1 MPTTQQGQGKAKPKS
16 RTTSKSIPGDTARR
30 PTYFLRKRSP
40 QELDPRLQGALLC
53 REEPK
58 RIEQILKSA
67 VTPVAHY
74 GESHPTTQGDG
85 GTGNGENPW
94 IDVLFRLNDASQVD
108 LGDDFRIY
116 CMMGAIG
123 TGAVRLNN
131 ILKVRGNEN
140 VKSLKVAT
148 ELRLQLKYSVQAIR
162 CTATDFK
169 EAFPPKG
176 LDGTN
181 VILGIVDRGCDFV
194 HRNFRCESGYTRLLY
209 LWDQRTKAKDEDKT
223 HWPRG
228 FEYGREFDS
237 ARIDGALLQ
246 PDPYSDLK
254 YKLAAGSHGTHVMD
268 IAAGNGNGTGRP
280 GVAPKADLI
289 FVDLAGGDEDGSTQ
303 AQAARRF
310 GTEEHLGNSRYLLEA
325 VAYIFGKAKELGRPC
340 VVNLSLGTYGGPHDG
355 STLVEMGFEELLKE
369 PGRAI
374 VISAGNAGDLDIHAS
389 DSVTQAR
396 SKCLVWQFEPTA
408 QGEEECEIWYD
419 VKGEG
424 LILGLKAP
432 DGTPVL
438 DENGAAVTVLPG
450 TTYELRRRVGD
461 KTESCGYVVHRAND
475 PNHDGPVN
483 QVNLR
488 LPAPAEGSP
497 KSLAWTIEIST
508 ESPDEIEYDAWIDDG
523 SHSSFGEYDRES
535 TLGALCCSANTI
547 VVGAFDAR
555 MANAVALDATS
566 LGPTRDGKAKPE
578 VSAPGAGVCAA
589 CSRSHSGLLELSG
602 TSMAAPHVAGL
613 IALLFELTGPM
624 TIAAMRRQLIK
635 KDPIQSSG
643 WNNPYGYGRVDGV
656 AAALALTPNPP
667 ASQRLT
673 AKNGNG
679 NGGGGTPP
687 PGTQPPILQLID
699 SQGIRW
705 QAELKPMP

>member
-1 MPTTQQGQGKAKPKS
+1 MPTTQQGQVKAKPKS
-16 RTTSKSIPGDTARR
+16 RTTSRPIPGDTARK
-30 PTYFLRKRSP
+30 PTYFLLKGP
-40 QELDPRLQGALLC
+40 PLELDPRLQGALLC
-53 REEPK
+53 PKESK

-67 VTPVAHY
+67 VTPVAQY
-74 GESHPTTQGDG
+74 GESHPTTEGGG
-85 GTGNGENPW
+85 GTGNGTNPW
-94 IDVLFRLNDASQVD
+94 VDVLFRLDDASLVESAKEAG
-108 LGDDFRIY
+108 LRIY
-116 CMMGAIG
+116 CTMGAIG
-123 TGAVRLNN
+123 TGAVRLKD
-131 ILKVRGNEN
+131 IPEVRKR

-148 ELRLQLKYSVQAIR
+148 ELRLQLKYSVPAIR
-162 CTATDFK
+162 CTATEFK
-169 EAFPPKG
+169 GAFPPKG

-228 FEYGREFDS
+228 FEYGREFDA

-254 YKLAAGSHGTHVMD
+254 YKLAAGTHGTHVMD
-268 IAAGNGNGTGRP
+268 IAAGNGNGTGRS

-289 FVDLAGGDEDGSTQ
+289 FVDLAGGDEDGSAQ

-355 STLVEMGFEELLKE
+355 TTLVEMGFEELLKQ

-374 VISAGNAGDLDIHAS
+374 VISAGNAGELNIHAS

-396 SKCLVWQFEPTA
+396 SKSLVWQFEPTA
-408 QGEEECEIWYD
+408 EGEEECEIWYD

-424 LILGLKAP
+424 LILGLRAP

-438 DENGAAVTVLPG
+438 DEKGATVTLPPG
-450 TTYELRRRVGD
+450 TTYELRRRVGGGD
-461 KTESCGYVVHRAND
+461 ESCGYIVHRASD

-488 LPAPAEGSP
+488 LPAPAAGSA

-508 ESPDEIEYDAWIDDG
+508 GSEDEIEYDAWIDDG
-523 SHSSFGEYDRES
+523 SHSSFGEYDRDS

-613 IALLFELTGPM
+613 VALLFELTGPM
-624 TIAAMRRQLIK
+624 TIDAMRRQLIK
-635 KDPIQSSG
+635 KDPTQSSG

-656 AAALALTPNPP
+656 AAALALAPTPP
-667 ASQRLT
+667 AAQQLT
-673 AKNGNG
+673 AKNG

-699 SQGIRW
+699 SQGVRW

>member
-1 MPTTQQGQGKAKPKS
+1 MPTIKKRQVKAKPKS
-16 RTTSKSIPGDTARR
+16 RTTSKSTPGDTARK
-30 PTYFLRKRSP
+30 PAYFLRKRSSP
-40 QELDPRLQGALLC
+40 ELDPRLQGALIS

-58 RIEQILKSA
+58 RVEQILQSA
-67 VTPVAHY
+67 VTPAAQY
-74 GESHPTTQGDG
+74 GESHPTTHGNG

-94 IDVLFRLNDASQVD
+94 IDVLFRLNDASEAEPVKKAG
-108 LGDDFRIY
+108 LRIY
-116 CMMGAIG
+116 CTMGEIG
-123 TGAVRLNN
+123 TGAVRLRD
-131 ILKVRGNEN
+131 IPEVRKR

-148 ELRLQLKYSVQAIR
+148 ELRLQLKYSVPAIR

-169 EAFPPKG
+169 GAFPPQG

-181 VILGIVDRGCDFV
+181 VILGIVDRGCDFA
-194 HRNFRCESGYTRLLY
+194 HRNFRSASGYTRLLY
-209 LWDQRTKAKDEDKT
+209 LWDQRTKAKDDDKT

-246 PDPYSDLK
+246 PDPYADLK
-254 YKLAAGSHGTHVMD
+254 YKLATGTHGTHVMD

-280 GVAPKADLI
+280 GVAPNADLI
-289 FVDLAGGDEDGSTQ
+289 FVDLAKGDEDGSPQ

-374 VISAGNAGDLDIHAS
+374 VISAGNAGDLAIHAS
-389 DSVTQAR
+389 DSVSQTR
-396 SKCLVWQFEPTA
+396 SKSLVWQFEPTA
-408 QGEEECEIWYD
+408 EGEEECEIWYD

-424 LILGLKAP
+424 LIVGLRAP

-438 DENGAAVTVLPG
+438 DGKGAPVAVIPG
-450 TTYELRRRVGD
+450 TTYELRRRVGSR
-461 KTESCGYVVHRAND
+461 TESCGYMVHRAND

-488 LPAPAEGSP
+488 LPAPAEGNA

-508 ESPDEIEYDAWIDDG
+508 GSEAEIEYDAWIDDG
-523 SHSSFGEYDRES
+523 SHSSFGEYDEDS

-613 IALLFELTGPM
+613 VALLFELTGPM
-624 TIAAMRRQLIK
+624 TIDEMRRQLIK
-635 KDPIQSSG
+635 KDPLQASG

-656 AAALALTPNPP
+656 AAALALAPTAP

-673 AKNGNG
+673 AKNG

-699 SQGIRW
+699 SQGVRW